1 MTSASSQTL
10 SQGFSIYTFSISHSW
25 TGYNSRKKEN
35 AGRASARRHALP
47 GAPRLRVVLGLG
59 LCLESWVVA
68 GVLGCG
74 WSPGLCRAAGK
85 RPQAHPP
92 RRSAANGC
100 MLLGLCL
107 ESWVVA
113 VKALAKAAF
122 TKTMKAPLMV
132 GNIFVN
138 SFFMLIQQQ
147 ICLFK
152 KKPEFLPFF

>member
-1 MTSASSQTL
+1 M
-10 SQGFSIYTFSISHSW
+10 
-25 TGYNSRKKEN
+25 
-35 AGRASARRHALP
+35 RASARRHTLP
-47 GAPRLRVVLGLG
+47 AAPRLRVVLG
-59 LCLESWVVA
+59 
-68 GVLGCG
+68 
-74 WSPGLCRAAGK
+74 
-85 RPQAHPP
+85 
-92 RRSAANGC
+92 
-100 MLLGLCL
+100 LGLCL

-138 SFFMLIQQQ
+138 SFSMLIQQQ

>member
-25 TGYNSRKKEN
+25 TGYNSQKKEN
-35 AGRASARRHALP
+35 AGRASARRHTLP
-47 GAPRLRVVLGLG
+47 AAPRLTVVH
-59 LCLESWVVA
+59 C
-68 GVLGCG
+68 LGCG
-74 WSPGLCRAAGK
+74 WSPGLCRAAAK